1 MFDFE
6 NNQWFTPT
14 EIPIQSI
21 LVIVIVLSLIILIIF
36 MVYRRYIRF
45 KKLQSF
51 HDEMDL
57 MQFENNESKTLDD
70 IVKRY
75 ALNEPVEILYSL
87 RLFDEMA
94 EKEMARILSSSMP
107 SKGKNK
113 YIDLLYQIRH
123 KTYFSEEVPAYS
135 ARKNDQNKTDSNG
148 ENNSYNSSYKNQP
161 AAVH

>member
-1 MFDFE
+1 MFDFK
-6 NNQWFTPT
+6 NNPWFAPT
-14 EIPIQSI
+14 EIPIQTL
-21 LVIVIVLSLIILIIF
+21 LVVVIALSSIILIIF
-36 MVYRRYIRF
+36 MIYRRYIRF

-51 HDEMDL
+51 HEEMDL
-57 MQFENNESKTLDD
+57 MQFENQESKTLDD

-94 EKEMARILSSSMP
+94 EKEMERILSSSMP
-107 SKGKNK
+107 SKAKDK

-123 KTYFSEEVPAYS
+123 KTYFSETTPAYS
-135 ARKNDQNKTDSNG
+135 ALSNDQNKTDSKE
-148 ENNSYNSSYKNQP
+148 ENSSYKSSYKNQP